1 MCSNNLCAYVC
12 ECAWVSV
19 CVNVQCTAS
28 EVFLFTV
35 VAAASAVAYLLKK
48 NSAAFIDESHLALIL
63 PRFVSEFCMRMQQKP
78 SETKCKLNRNNMH
91 IAHPH
96 THTHTNK
103 KRYNDNNNNGNN
115 ENPPFVDVHHLTP
128 LRCDV
133 IRLIHR
139 AMFIFWKR
147 LLSTYMWVWVCSWF
161 ICFFLCTCWVS
172 YRSKKKK
179 RKGKTRQKS
188 T

>member
-1 MCSNNLCAYVC
+1 MCSNNLCAYIC

-48 NSAAFIDESHLALIL
+48 IL
-63 PRFVSEFCMRMQQKP
+63 LLSLTNHIWRLFFHVLCQNFVCECS
-78 SETKCKLNRNNMH
+78 RNQAKQNANWIEITCTLH
-91 IAHPH
+91 IH

-147 LLSTYMWVWVCSWF
+147 LLSTYMWVWMCSWF